1 MVRYEIKV
9 NSLDHRMTVSIE
21 GHMRSARDCN
31 ALSGVVQALLTYAQN
46 NLNLNIVTQEHGV
59 IIFVCD
65 TNTQLI
71 NTLVDY
77 LRLNSVKGDIN
88 YE

>member
-1 MVRYEIKV
+1 MIRYEIKI
-9 NSLDHRMTVSIE
+9 NNHDHRIQATIE
-21 GHMRSARDCN
+21 GHMRNARDCN
-31 ALSGVVQALLTYAQN
+31 ALSGVVQALLTYAEN
-46 NLNLNIVTQEHGV
+46 NLNLNMIANEKGF
-59 IIFVCD
+59 ISFACD

-77 LRLNSVKGDIN
+77 LRLNGVRGDIL